1 MPSPGASGV
10 AYGERGRGVAP
21 FRSIPPLH
29 SGVPPNFGERKGRL
43 GRGRSPGLE
52 SRGLSWARGRGG
64 GLSVPRGAGWSWR
77 LGSVCVGGG
86 GRGSERIAVWRYW
99 KARMFRGAYTP
110 QECGED
116 PGQVCVQGVRWSP
129 GSRRRGVEE
138 ACVRLED
145 GTGGWRPRRCIP
157 GPRGQAPAPFSPLV
171 STRLRGCGLCM
182 GEF

>member
-1 MPSPGASGV
+1 MQGARGCP
-10 AYGERGRGVAP
+10 APERAGWLMGERGRGVTP

-116 PGQVCVQGVRWSP
+116 PGQGCVRGVRWSP
-129 GSRRRGVEE
+129 GSR
-138 ACVRLED
+138 
-145 GTGGWRPRRCIP
+145 PRRVGGRVCGSRMGLEAGDP
-157 GPRGQAPAPFSPLV
+157 GAVSRGPEDRRRHPSLHLSLPV
-171 STRLRGCGLCM
+171 
-182 GEF
+182 